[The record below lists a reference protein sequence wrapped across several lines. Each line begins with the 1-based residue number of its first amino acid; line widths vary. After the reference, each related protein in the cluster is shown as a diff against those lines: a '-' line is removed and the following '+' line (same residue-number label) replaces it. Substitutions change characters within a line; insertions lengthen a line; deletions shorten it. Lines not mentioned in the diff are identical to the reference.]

1 MVSEMVLKVRVWID
15 SDKCSKKRGKSQFSK
30 RFLRAIRRIEEG
42 IVSEIDLQT
51 FISIVIVA
59 GWCGFLS
66 WIFNLEVLRK
76 VVPLF
81 SVMAVAGLIFFC
93 SFSQPAWKKPMIV
106 SEKQSVQK
114 CIHHCSSF
122 HRLANELESNH
133 RNEVPQA
140 TIGCSSILS
149 WLVLPSKL
157 PSLWRKEREN
167 QQAWVRPLHYHIFS
181 VKAK

>member
-1 MVSEMVLKVRVWID
+1 MRLPLMNFQFRGS
-15 SDKCSKKRGKSQFSK
+15 SKSGPF
-30 RFLRAIRRIEEG
+30 
-42 IVSEIDLQT
+42 V
-51 FISIVIVA
+51 
-59 GWCGFLS
+59 
-66 WIFNLEVLRK
+66 
-76 VVPLF
+76 

-93 SFSQPAWKKPMIV
+93 SNSQPAWKKPMIV

-181 VKAK
+181 VKTKYYLETTSKNCLVQIMRAKRVIVKTKRFIKAFCSVENRKILPKSEKKFLDAI